1 MATTQNINSAYVGG
15 LAKEILVE
23 AFKKSDT
30 IEKGAIT
37 VLPNNIGTGYLPR
50 LEYGADLQDYSC
62 GFDPAGTVDYEDVTV
77 NLKKFKIDHELCKDE
92 FRQTFQAQAA
102 GLFGANS
109 DIPASIQ
116 DAILLAIINNLGAKV
131 DNFIWNSTTT
141 GLIDK
146 FGATGSNVIDV
157 SATASVTK
165 SNVVTEIARV
175 YDAIPE
181 EIIESDDLVIVVS
194 PKIARLYKQ
203 NQAEQGLNTTVG
215 DKELDYLGTPLI
227 SIGALSGDVMFAYR
241 VKNVGFLTGLEND
254 LNRVDVKDMDE
265 SDLSGTIRT
274 KVVLEMGVGFSF
286 GKRNCGISIIKT
298 GLFIK
303 TTLVFNKK

>member
-30 IEKGAIT
+30 IEKNAIT

-62 GFDPAGTVDYEDVTV
+62 GFDPAGTVDYEDVSVT
-77 NLKKFKIDHELCKDE
+77 LKKFKIDHELCKDE

-131 DNFIWNSTTT
+131 DDFIWNSTTT
-141 GLIDK
+141 GLVDK
-146 FGATGSNVIDV
+146 IG
-157 SATASVTK
+157 ATASIGVTASTVTK
-165 SNVVTEIARV
+165 ANVVDELAKV
-175 YDAIPE
+175 YDAVPE
-181 EIIESDDLVIVVS
+181 EIIESDDLVIVCS
-194 PKIARLYKQ
+194 PKISRLYKQ

-215 DKELDYLGTPLI
+215 DKPLDYLGVPI
-227 SIGALSGDVMFAYR
+227 KSIGALSGDVMYSYR

-286 GKRNCGISIIKT
+286 GSEIVAYS
-298 GLFIK
+298 
-303 TTLVFNKK
+303 

>member
-30 IEKGAIT
+30 IEKNAIT

-62 GFDPAGTVDYEDVTV
+62 GFDPAGTVDYEDVSVT
-77 NLKKFKIDHELCKDE
+77 LKKFKIDHELCKDE

-131 DNFIWNSTTT
+131 DDFIWNSTTT
-141 GLIDK
+141 GLVDK
-146 FGATGSNVIDV
+146 IGADAASIGL
-157 SATASVTK
+157 TASTVTK
-165 SNVVTEIARV
+165 SNVVDELAKV
-175 YDAIPE
+175 YDAVPE
-181 EIIESDDLVIVVS
+181 EIIESDDLVIVCS
-194 PKIARLYKQ
+194 PKISRLYKQ
-203 NQAEQGLNTTVG
+203 NQADQGLNTTVG
-215 DKELDYLGTPLI
+215 DKPLDYLGVPI
-227 SIGALSGDVMFAYR
+227 KSIGALSGDVMYSYR

-286 GKRNCGISIIKT
+286 GSEIVAYS
-298 GLFIK
+298 
-303 TTLVFNKK
+303 